1 MSAPKPEHTL
11 EARTKK
17 FGGGAEH
24 ADCRLGLSS
33 ELPANCIRDPYT
45 PSAAATT
52 RFGAFPTFTR
62 FTSHRARTS
71 IIDTSFVP
79 VLLTHTYFPSG
90 ENVTQF
96 GPSPTCTRPTIL
108 FAFTS

>member
-1 MSAPKPEHTL
+1 MFPFIVLPQYIPGAPST
-11 EARTKK
+11 
-17 FGGGAEH
+17 
-24 ADCRLGLSS
+24 
-33 ELPANCIRDPYT
+33 
-45 PSAAATT
+45 AATT

-62 FTSHRARTS
+62 FTSRRASAS

-96 GPSPTCTRPTIL
+96 GPSPT
-108 FAFTS
+108 